1 MPYRHKN
8 HDKTPGLLSSQQ
20 LLSKRD
26 LQRVVRDAFRFV
38 SYTVKACK
46 VSHGNG
52 SHHERSDL
60 SFFQQLLIL
69 NKCSFRKTHN
79 AQKSLRVVESKN
91 WMSYRRKLKLRECSK
106 DMNMIIKSLV
116 WSVANS
122 FWQKEICSHSLW
134 TKVGPCNSLCVV
146 RS

>member
-20 LLSKRD
+20 LLTKRD

-46 VSHGNG
+46 ICHGYG

-60 SFFQQLLIL
+60 SFFQQLL

-79 AQKSLRVVESKN
+79 GRKPLCVVER
-91 WMSYRRKLKLRECSK
+91 YRLKLKLRECSK
-106 DMNMIIKSLV
+106 DMEIIIKSLI
-116 WSVANS
+116 WSVPNN
-122 FWQKEICSHSLW
+122 FWQKDYGL
-134 TKVGPCNSLCVV
+134 NSV
-146 RS
+146 RVLKGQGFENMRQALQSS